1 MKQSGNY
8 YVAVIADIKDSKKA
22 KNRALLQQKLNSV
35 LNEINHKVDLS
46 FGSIVSEN
54 PPLYYKEY
62 LKPLQGSTHKVKTAP
77 FPVDINQN
85 VLASNFMI
93 TLGDEFQ
100 GLLSYCSGLMPIID
114 HIERSLFPQ
123 KIRFGIGIGEIQ
135 TEINRNLPFGM
146 DGPAYHIAR
155 EMISLL
161 KESER
166 KTLEPS
172 ANIRIGIQG
181 NDGLSFLLNTIF
193 SLLTTIKERWTDR
206 QVLIM
211 NTFMHEG
218 AQTQMKTAEHL
229 GISQSSVQKA
239 LSASNFYTYQ
249 YALTNVSVML
259 QDIGFTYAIEKSS
272 IM

>member
-1 MKQSGNY
+1 MKHSGNY

-54 PPLYYKEY
+54 PPLYYREY
-62 LKPLQGSTHKVKTAP
+62 LKPLQGGTHKVKTAP

-100 GLLSYCSGLMPIID
+100 GLLSYCSGLMPMID
-114 HIERSLFPQ
+114 HIERGLFPQ

-193 SLLTTIKERWTDR
+193 SLLTTVKERWTER

-211 NTFMHEG
+211 NTFMNEG

-239 LSASNFYTYQ
+239 LAASNFYTYQ

-259 QDIGFTYAIEKSS
+259 QDIGFTYAIEKPS